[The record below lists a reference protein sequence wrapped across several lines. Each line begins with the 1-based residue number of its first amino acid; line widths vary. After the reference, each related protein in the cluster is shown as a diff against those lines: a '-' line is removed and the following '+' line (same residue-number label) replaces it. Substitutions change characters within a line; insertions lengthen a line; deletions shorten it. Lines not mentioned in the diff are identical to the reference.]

1 MWCYSMDER
10 AQVAF
15 DYLILL
21 TFVLALVVA
30 ISALVVH
37 IRTLA
42 DTAINDALNI
52 RGSLLQSLMR

>member
-1 MWCYSMDER
+1 MDNK

>member
-1 MWCYSMDER
+1 MDNK

-30 ISALVVH
+30 ISALIIHV
-37 IRTLA
+37 RTLA
-42 DTAINDALNI
+42 DTAINSALNI